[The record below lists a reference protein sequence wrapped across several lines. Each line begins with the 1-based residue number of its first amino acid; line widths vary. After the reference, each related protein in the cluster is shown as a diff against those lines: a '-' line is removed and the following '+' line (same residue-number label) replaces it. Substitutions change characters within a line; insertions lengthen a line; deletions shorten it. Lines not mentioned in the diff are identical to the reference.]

1 MCNLS
6 DAIEEKAMEKG
17 EKKRSLES
25 IRNLMKNLNLSLD
38 AAMEALELPE
48 DECPEYRE
56 LLKG

>member
-6 DAIEEKAMEKG
+6 DAIEE
-17 EKKRSLES
+17 RSKMNTRLES

-48 DECPEYRE
+48 DERPEYRE
-56 LLKG
+56 LLKNQTI